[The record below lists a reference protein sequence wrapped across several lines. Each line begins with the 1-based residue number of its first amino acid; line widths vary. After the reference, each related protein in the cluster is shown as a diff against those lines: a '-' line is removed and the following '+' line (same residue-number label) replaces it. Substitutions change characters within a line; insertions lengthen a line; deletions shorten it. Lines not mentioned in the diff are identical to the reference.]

1 MPGNWECQGH
11 SFPIYT
17 NFQYPWPITAPFVPE
32 DNPTGCYRKHFTI
45 PPSWK
50 GKRCGPFLLIRGY
63 RFMTW
68 YKAAQTADKVCVHCR
83 ITIHF
88 EAVNNAFY
96 VWLNG
101 QLLGYSQDSCL
112 PAEFDVT
119 DVVST
124 EQNTLTVQVRA
135 EYPSHD
141 SPRVRIVGFISC
153 HQCNTRSAAT
163 GHEVQRWQ
171 LP

>member
-1 MPGNWECQGH
+1 M
-11 SFPIYT
+11 
-17 NFQYPWPITAPFVPE
+17 PE

-50 GKRCGPFLLIRGY
+50 GKRCGLFWCLTAVALHTFMARYEGHRQLINAS
-63 RFMTW
+63 M
-68 YKAAQTADKVCVHCR
+68 HCR

-96 VWLNG
+96 AWLNG

-119 DVVST
+119 DIVST
-124 EQNTLTVQVRA
+124 AQNTLAVQVCCLH
-135 EYPSHD
+135 PSCRRLPLC
-141 SPRVRIVGFISC
+141 STQGQGCPFMSC
-153 HQCNTRSAAT
+153 PELTS
-163 GHEVQRWQ
+163 
-171 LP
+171 LPHLCCGCR